1 MSTWSLSRHI
11 LPVIVLAL
19 IIPAASGWTLSSWSV
34 NPSDSG
40 LPPDK
45 AVTASYT
52 MYFDSWMTG
61 TTFENDNS
69 LTMYTD
75 LVDPRWT
82 VTRVEEMDGDKPLKE
97 DLPVR
102 QSQYVRLDGW
112 SLSYS
117 SKQFN
122 VQVQLSGKTPLLNES
137 GTITLVRLQEQT
149 PDAKIVKSS
158 TIEKKVQIIV
168 PTTEPTPEETVPVTI
183 NMTPA
188 EYIEITPETTTP
200 AAPSVPSEKVTY
212 SPGPGPAL
220 VAGALAGLVVIV
232 RLAGR
237 KK

>member
-11 LPVIVLAL
+11 LPVLLLVLL
-19 IIPAASGWTLSSWSV
+19 VPTVSGWTLSSWSV
-34 NPSDSG
+34 NPPDSG

-45 AVTASYT
+45 AVTAAYT

-82 VTRVEEMDGDKPLKE
+82 VTRVEEMEEDKPLKE

-102 QSQYVRLDGW
+102 QSQYIRLDGW

-117 SKQFN
+117 SKHFN
-122 VQVQLSGKTPLLNES
+122 VQVQLSGKTPPLNES

-149 PDAKIVKSS
+149 PDAKVVKSS
-158 TIEKKVQIIV
+158 TIEKKVQIVV
-168 PTTEPTPEETVPVTI
+168 PTTEPIPEETVPVTI

-188 EYIEITPETTTP
+188 EYIEITPEPTAPPADAVP
-200 AAPSVPSEKVTY
+200 AAKVTY

-220 VAGALAGLVVIV
+220 VAGVLTGFVIMV